1 MVFLYKY
8 LSNNVTAKSCRLYAP
23 IKTTKCENIM
33 KELRRKLLA
42 HAQNKGKKDAMTVRI
57 ELRIFVQYSV
67 PKDTRLRFN
76 VDTTSHD
83 IVRHHIDV
91 ETTSCVYGSQVLSP
105 EDSDSIMRVT
115 DTSKEAEYQK
125 SELHLKEKF
134 QQLKN
139 EKQKR

>member
-1 MVFLYKY
+1 MHKI
-8 LSNNVTAKSCRLYAP
+8 R
-23 IKTTKCENIM
+23 E
-33 KELRRKLLA
+33 KE
-42 HAQNKGKKDAMTVRI
+42 DAMTVRT
-57 ELRIFVQYSV
+57 ELRIFVQHSV
-67 PKDTRLRFN
+67 PKDTRCCFN

-91 ETTSCVYGSQVLSP
+91 ETTSCVYGSQALSP
-105 EDSDSIMRVT
+105 EDSDNIMRVT